1 MARGPLPILLRTSG
15 GGRASSA
22 KHTLDVAS
30 SEAVH
35 TKAEVYEA
43 WLVE

>member
-1 MARGPLPILLRTSG
+1 MLRTSG
-15 GGRASSA
+15 GGRTSSA
-22 KHTLDVAS
+22 KHTLDGAS

-35 TKAEVYEA
+35 TKTEVYEA